1 MVFLECGSKRTVYV
15 SLLCMVSDSQPLLC
29 MVSDS
34 QPLVVFLIQYLN
46 KLNEFFRTIHDG
58 VQTVVFIRL

>member
-15 SLLCMVSDSQPLLC
+15 SLLC